1 MIERMRTMVSKNSMT
16 EKEFFHLLGNVYE
29 KYKRSG
35 GAAPDPQDR
44 ERFLKACREEEHRQI
59 RKEAKRK
66 LLILAG
72 IFGSA
77 ALLMLIL

>member
-1 MIERMRTMVSKNSMT
+1 MVSKNSMT
-16 EKEFFHLLGNVYE
+16 EKEFLHLLGNVYE
-29 KYKRSG
+29 EYKRSG
-35 GAAPDPQDR
+35 GVAPDPQDR

-72 IFGSA
+72 IFGSVVILIA

>member
-1 MIERMRTMVSKNSMT
+1 MVSKNSMT
-16 EKEFFHLLGNVYE
+16 EKELLHLLGNVYE
-29 KYKRSG
+29 EYKRSG

-72 IFGSA
+72 IFGSVVILIA

>member
-1 MIERMRTMVSKNSMT
+1 MVSKNSMT
-16 EKEFFHLLGNVYE
+16 EKEFLHLLGNVYE
-29 KYKRSG
+29 EYKRSG

-72 IFGSA
+72 IFGFVVILIA

>member
-1 MIERMRTMVSKNSMT
+1 MT
-16 EKEFFHLLGNVYE
+16 EKEFLHLLGNVYE
-29 KYKRSG
+29 EYKRSG

-72 IFGSA
+72 IFGSVVILIA

>member
-1 MIERMRTMVSKNSMT
+1 MVSKNSMT
-16 EKEFFHLLGNVYE
+16 EKEFLHLLGNVYE
-29 KYKRSG
+29 EYKRSG
-35 GAAPDPQDR
+35 GAAPAPQDR
-44 ERFLKACREEEHRQI
+44 ERFFKACREEEHRQI

-72 IFGSA
+72 IFGFVVILIA